1 MISLKDVT
9 KKYDDFTAVD
19 SISMNIKKGELMV
32 ILGPSGCGKSTTLR
46 LINKMVP
53 LTKGTIKVRDR
64 NIDDIDDV
72 DLRKSI
78 GYVIQSIGLFPHMSV
93 ARNIGTVPN
102 LLSWEKEIIE
112 NKINEMLRLVG
123 LSPEKY
129 KDKKPS
135 QLSGGEAQ
143 RVGVARALAS
153 DPDIVLMDEPFGAV
167 DPINRLRLQR
177 EFRQIQKSLNKTV
190 LFVTH
195 DVDEALLIAD
205 RICIMDHGKI
215 IQIGSPEEIVL
226 KPEND
231 FVRKFFKGE
240 GVLNLLSRK
249 KAIDYLVL
257 EKNLEYEGVGDLNLR
272 EALSQLLYQGTERL
286 VFSEGFLTINEI
298 IIALRSDKSD
308 YTK

>member
-9 KKYDDFTAVD
+9 KKYDEFTAVD

-112 NKINEMLRLVG
+112 NKIAEMLRLVG

-272 EALSQLLYQGTERL
+272 EALSQLLSQGTERL

>member
-53 LTKGTIKVRDR
+53 LTKGTIKVRGR

-102 LLSWEKEIIE
+102 LLNWEKEIIE

-240 GVLNLLSRK
+240 GVLNLLSRE

-272 EALSQLLYQGTERL
+272 EALSQLLSQGTERL

>member
-123 LSPEKY
+123 LSPE
-129 KDKKPS
+129 
-135 QLSGGEAQ
+135 
-143 RVGVARALAS
+143 
-153 DPDIVLMDEPFGAV
+153 
-167 DPINRLRLQR
+167 
-177 EFRQIQKSLNKTV
+177 
-190 LFVTH
+190 
-195 DVDEALLIAD
+195 
-205 RICIMDHGKI
+205 
-215 IQIGSPEEIVL
+215 
-226 KPEND
+226 
-231 FVRKFFKGE
+231 
-240 GVLNLLSRK
+240 
-249 KAIDYLVL
+249 
-257 EKNLEYEGVGDLNLR
+257 
-272 EALSQLLYQGTERL
+272 
-286 VFSEGFLTINEI
+286 
-298 IIALRSDKSD
+298 
-308 YTK
+308 